1 MIQIPANNSKIGM
14 IEKKIP
20 EEMSKTFPKNSNF
33 EGIFFL
39 LSLHLFLPPFSLL
52 EKILCLSPSIITG
65 HQIDWYNKEDGWT
78 EERRQQIWRQKSL
91 VLNQFENLH
100 GYTKS
105 GYKEMNIP
113 TELYNLILQ
122 SLKLNST
129 KFIEEEL
136 YVTKPCI
143 LRNWLRINPDG
154 SKGAITCENP
164 LWPDDYKKC

>member
-1 MIQIPANNSKIGM
+1 M
-14 IEKKIP
+14 
-20 EEMSKTFPKNSNF
+20 
-33 EGIFFL
+33 
-39 LSLHLFLPPFSLL
+39 LSLHIFLPPFSLL

-78 EERRQQIWRQKSL
+78 EERRQQIWIQKSL

-129 KFIEEEL
+129 KFIEE
-136 YVTKPCI
+136 
-143 LRNWLRINPDG
+143 
-154 SKGAITCENP
+154 
-164 LWPDDYKKC
+164 